1 MTGVL
6 LRRLGDTE
14 TDTQGRTPCD
24 DSGRSWGDAATAVP
38 PHPRVCSKTPQMP
51 ETAGGTQPGTY
62 QVSPTRPFLRTSLTG
77 KRGAVSAYR
86 PQLIKNRQRGQHR
99 VTQATW
105 LVSRRPRCSVLTV
118 LATRGEAT
126 RPATRRG
133 EDAAAVTAG
142 PPGPPDTGDRH
153 RGGDATAR
161 PVRRPSER
169 RLGDAGAERGRSVE
183 TPGGGTTHG
192 HALTRQRDSRDFVR
206 PRSLAPLTKL

>member
-38 PHPRVCSKTPQMP
+38 PHPQVCSKTPQML

-62 QVSPTRPFLRTSLTG
+62 QVSPTRTFLRTTLTG

-86 PQLIKNRQRGQHR
+86 PQLIENRQRGQHR

-126 RPATRRG
+126 RPARRG

-192 HALTRQRDSRDFVR
+192 HARTRQRDSRDFVR